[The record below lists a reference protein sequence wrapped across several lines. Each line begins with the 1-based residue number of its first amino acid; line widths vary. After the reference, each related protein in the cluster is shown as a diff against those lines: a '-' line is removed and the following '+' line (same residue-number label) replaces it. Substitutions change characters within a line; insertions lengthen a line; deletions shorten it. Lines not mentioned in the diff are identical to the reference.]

1 MLVQRGSLAL
11 CMWVDILKE
20 GLLPRQ
26 DPYVIVTKVVLA
38 IMKLEKMSKQ
48 LLLIGK
54 LDMDQT

>member
-1 MLVQRGSLAL
+1 MLVQRDSLAL
-11 CMWVDILKE
+11 SMWVDILKE

-38 IMKLEKMSKQ
+38 IMKRKMSKQ

-54 LDMDQT
+54 LDVDQT